1 MRVYRDLEMVE
12 QLGSGLPRILQI
24 YGQECFYFS
33 ESYTRMIFP
42 AEEKMNRAID
52 GGLNV
57 GANVGANVGVN
68 VGVNE
73 VLEIVKNRPGINTKE
88 IHQQFDVT
96 LRTIERWIKELRG
109 NNKIEFRGASKTG
122 GYYLK
127 NSDD

>member
-52 GGLNV
+52 GGL
-57 GANVGANVGVN
+57 NVGANVGVN